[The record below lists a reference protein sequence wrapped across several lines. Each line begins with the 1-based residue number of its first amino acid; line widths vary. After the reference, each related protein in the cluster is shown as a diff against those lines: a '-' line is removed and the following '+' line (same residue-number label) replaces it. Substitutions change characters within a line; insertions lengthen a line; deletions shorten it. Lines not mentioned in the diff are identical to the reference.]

1 MFVFLLLAL
10 LCMLLLI
17 LPARIF
23 TSITEKQVQM
33 ISDMIHV
40 NAPDSLLEAMWHKN
54 IVSLFKK
61 DKRLV

>member
-1 MFVFLLLAL
+1 
-10 LCMLLLI
+10 MLLLI